1 MTDTPEFIAAKQF
14 EIIKAKSVRER
25 FEIFDGMMSFVRQ
38 LAIKRIKKR
47 LGNDI
52 SNAELKYELI
62 KEYYSHELSEVQ
74 LAEIKKGLINYHKEL
89 SKAQH

>member
-1 MTDTPEFIAAKQF
+1 MTDTPDFIAQKQF

-38 LAIKRIKKR
+38 MAIKRIKRR

-52 SNAELKYELI
+52 SDAILKYELI
-62 KEYYSHELSEVQ
+62 KEYYGNELSEAQ
-74 LAEIKKGLINYHKEL
+74 MQEIREGILKFENERGVNL
-89 SKAQH
+89 